1 MWITSMGNHGAVS
14 QNAGVL
20 VVLVLPPLISNQLK
34 NFLILNW
41 SAKMQYWYLC
51 TSIIISIAS
60 SVDLL
65 HLFEITFGYIQ
76 VQFVIA
82 THTYTH
88 HTLHS
93 CVQWQAISST
103 LSCDFRPLTMISN
116 DLRVIS
122 DVFVKLSQGKNIVEE
137 IELIMGTHGEQ
148 TSPLVSLY
156 STEIP
161 RDFWNTLTR
170 HREIHQSSG
179 LNRWNSG
186 RPMKTLI
193 VPVFLSGKKIA
204 AGSPSIQFGTKPNL
218 VAKILATNF
227 GVFFVIY
234 VMFSKICSMWN

>member
-1 MWITSMGNHGAVS
+1 MWITSMSNHGAVS

-34 NFLILNW
+34 SSLILNW

-51 TSIIISIAS
+51 TSLIISIAS

-82 THTYTH
+82 IHTS
-88 HTLHS
+88 HTPFLCAMASNFFHTQLWFLAS
-93 CVQWQAISST
+93 DHDFQWFES
-103 LSCDFRPLTMISN
+103 DFRCF
-116 DLRVIS
+116 REVIT
-122 DVFVKLSQGKNIVEE
+122 GKNIVEE

-170 HREIHQSSG
+170 HGEIHRSSG
-179 LNRWNSG
+179 LNQWNSG
-186 RPMKTLI
+186 RQMKTLI

-204 AGSPSIQFGTKPNL
+204 AGSPSIQSGTKPTL

-227 GVFFVIY
+227 GVFFSPLVDVSDVTAGY
-234 VMFSKICSMWN
+234 

>member
-1 MWITSMGNHGAVS
+1 
-14 QNAGVL
+14 
-20 VVLVLPPLISNQLK
+20 
-34 NFLILNW
+34 
-41 SAKMQYWYLC
+41 MQYWYLC
-51 TSIIISIAS
+51 TSIILSIAS

-82 THTYTH
+82 THIYTH
-88 HTLHS
+88 RTFHS

-103 LSCDFRPLTMISN
+103 LSRPLTMISN

-170 HREIHQSSG
+170 HWEIHRSSG

-193 VPVFLSGKKIA
+193 VSVFLSGKKIA
-204 AGSPSIQFGTKPNL
+204 AGSPSIQSGTKPNL

>member
-1 MWITSMGNHGAVS
+1 M
-14 QNAGVL
+14 
-20 VVLVLPPLISNQLK
+20 
-34 NFLILNW
+34 
-41 SAKMQYWYLC
+41 
-51 TSIIISIAS
+51 
-60 SVDLL
+60 DLL

-137 IELIMGTHGEQ
+137 IELIMGTHGDQ
-148 TSPLVSLY
+148 TSPLVNLY

-161 RDFWNTLTR
+161 CDFWNTLTR
-170 HREIHQSSG
+170 HREIHPSSG

-193 VPVFLSGKKIA
+193 VPVFCPVKNLWKKNWCWKPLYTVWYKTKL
-204 AGSPSIQFGTKPNL
+204 GSQ
-218 VAKILATNF
+218 NF
-227 GVFFVIY
+227 GYQLWCIFCNICNVFKN
-234 VMFSKICSMWN
+234 MFNVELIWHGIDP

>member
-34 NFLILNW
+34 SSLILNW

-88 HTLHS
+88 HTLYS

-122 DVFVKLSQGKNIVEE
+122 DVFMKWSQGKNIVEE

-170 HREIHQSSG
+170 HREIHRSSG

-204 AGSPSIQFGTKPNL
+204 AGSRSIQSGSKPNL

-227 GVFFVIY
+227 GVFFMIY